1 LTVHQPAAGQGG
13 KAENDEGIKDS
24 SGSLFSFGEN
34 KAEKGGRIKMITRL
48 QMVYIVDDKI
58 YTDITKA
65 RKAEEKYTKKRTRE
79 RKKEAKKKAER

>member
-1 LTVHQPAAGQGG
+1 
-13 KAENDEGIKDS
+13 
-24 SGSLFSFGEN
+24 
-34 KAEKGGRIKMITRL
+34 MITRL